1 MAFSWILYFVTCRR
15 FWGIIFYSNFFFSSR
30 FNQFTFLDHA
40 RSICSSILFPWRR
53 ELAISHQSDCY
64 ILEWHSRLAF
74 HQCSS
79 FRSSGTGTF
88 ASSIVT
94 KQTILI
100 QILIW
105 LFILSRHFQHHASQ
119 VYHPWLSC
127 FSFQRKY
134 VVYSL
139 CSHLSDQYHFQISIS
154 IIILPLILQ
163 EWNT

>member
-100 QILIW
+100 QILNGFLSFQGTFNIMHHK
-105 LFILSRHFQHHASQ
+105 FIILGSLVSPFKENMWYIPYVRISLINITFKFQSAL
-119 VYHPWLSC
+119 LSC
-127 FSFQRKY
+127 
-134 VVYSL
+134 L
-139 CSHLSDQYHFQISIS
+139 
-154 IIILPLILQ
+154 
-163 EWNT
+163 